1 VRRLLSHHVTHAS
14 RFLRHDRLVSIAGHL
29 TGTYGPLD
37 AQHAPAAL
45 ASRQNGVFSLAQLED
60 LGLSAS
66 AVRKRA
72 ATGRLHRV
80 HRGVYALTPAELLTR
95 DGRFM
100 AAILTCGPGAVLSH
114 RSAAALHGLRATD
127 RAGIDVTIPGR
138 TKRKC
143 AGIDVHRSTTL
154 TAADTTT
161 VNGIPCTTIPRS
173 LLDLTTVVPT
183 RGAERA
189 FEQAEAQEVLD
200 IPALQDQLQRNRHR
214 NAMPRVRD
222 LLAKY
227 RPGAAPTESELE
239 EGFLSLVCAA
249 GCPAPERQVYIAPD
263 DGEPAIRVD
272 FVWRAERLALE
283 TDGRKYHRT
292 RRAFETDRRRDQRLT
307 LAGWR
312 VVRVTW
318 RQVTDDPATI
328 ARLIAGLL
336 AQT

>member
-37 AQHAPAAL
+37 AQHALAAL

-127 RAGIDVTIPGR
+127 RAGIDVTVPGR

-161 VNGIPCTTIPRS
+161 VSGISCTTIART
-173 LLDLTTVVPT
+173 LLDLTTVVPM

-189 FEQAEAQEVLD
+189 CEQAEALKVFD
-200 IPALQDQLQRNRHR
+200 ARALQDQVQRNHHRH
-214 NAMPRVRD
+214 AMPRVRE
-222 LLAKY
+222 LLAKCQ
-227 RPGAAPTESELE
+227 PGAAPTESELE
-239 EGFLSLVCAA
+239 EGCLSLVRAA
-249 GCPAPERQVYIAPD
+249 GCPAPERQVYVVLD
-263 DGEPAIRVD
+263 DGEPPIRVD
-272 FVWRAERLALE
+272 FVWRAEQLALE
-283 TDGRKYHRT
+283 TDGRTYHGT

-307 LAGWR
+307 VAGWR

-318 RQVTDDPATI
+318 RQLTSEPAVV
-328 ARLIAGLL
+328 ARLVADLL
-336 AQT
+336 AQS